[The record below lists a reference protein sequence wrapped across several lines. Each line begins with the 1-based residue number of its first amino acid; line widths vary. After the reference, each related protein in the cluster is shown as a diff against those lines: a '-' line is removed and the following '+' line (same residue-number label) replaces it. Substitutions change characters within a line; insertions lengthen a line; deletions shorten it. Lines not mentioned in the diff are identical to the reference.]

1 MIQISKFR
9 LKRLCPWQ
17 RAGVPAVAPLT
28 ALPTALA
35 VALLTVLLTVAVLPT
50 EAAAQRVVSSL
61 DAQSTRLR
69 YSDTLDATAVGLTP
83 SLNADW
89 GNASLTASGTYAQ
102 LAHAWSADGFLG
114 ASVFTPSFHAF
125 SAEFS
130 GEGGGSAH
138 QDGDRTGSALGILRL
153 HVDGGNAGA
162 WLGGGG
168 GATSDGTA
176 WRGVRQGEVGAWV
189 QRGPATLT
197 LTAQPTAVDDSIR
210 YTDLAAEGSWRGG
223 IFELGAVAVTRAGS
237 RLPSLDTDA
246 SAWGS
251 VSVVAWLLPRVALL
265 ASAGTYPV
273 DYTQGFPGGRFA
285 SAGIRLSLTRRDHPA
300 SLSTTVPAVK
310 PEPVARGVTDVQLAG
325 GTGNQQTLRLRA
337 SGVRTVEVRGDFTG
351 WQPRMMTRGADGW
364 YALGDPI
371 APGTYQ
377 MNVRVDGGA
386 WLPPP
391 SLTTVRDEFGGVAAV
406 LIVP

>member
-1 MIQISKFR
+1 M
-9 LKRLCPWQ
+9 LL
-17 RAGVPAVAPLT
+17 AGLFAGLWS
-28 ALPTALA
+28 
-35 VALLTVLLTVAVLPT
+35 VALLPT

-83 SLNADW
+83 SLSAGWD
-89 GNASLTASGTYAQ
+89 NASLTASGTYAQ

-138 QDGDRTGSALGILRL
+138 QDGDRTGSALGIMRL
-153 HVDGGNAGA
+153 HMDGGNAGA
-162 WLGGGG
+162 WLGAGG
-168 GATSDGTA
+168 GATSDGVA
-176 WRGVRQGEVGAWV
+176 WRGVRQGEAGAWV
-189 QRGPATLT
+189 ERGPATLT

-237 RLPSLDTDA
+237 HLPSLGTDA

-251 VSVVAWLLPRVALL
+251 VSIVAWLLPRVAFL

-285 SAGIRLSLTRRDHPA
+285 SAGIRLSLTKRDR
-300 SLSTTVPAVK
+300 STLLPMAGSGVK
-310 PEPVARGVTDVQLAG
+310 PEPVARGVTDVQLTGRTG
-325 GTGNQQTLRLRA
+325 GQQTLRLRA

-351 WQPRMMTRGADGW
+351 WQPRTMTRGADGW
-364 YALGDPI
+364 YAFGDPI

-406 LIVP
+406 LVVP